1 MIQSSSEW
9 KTRSNQEIAAL
20 KPRECGKRVAL
31 VRDLLIENSSR
42 IRLEYLRPLVPPR
55 WPVTDYQRCAR
66 RSERFARLRSTLRS
80 VSAWRD
86 LIPEGYDAQTSGLH
100 RSKAR
105 MPNR

>member
-66 RSERFARLRSTLRS
+66 RSERWPYTSMTKFTALNR
-80 VSAWRD
+80 
-86 LIPEGYDAQTSGLH
+86 EGLMS
-100 RSKAR
+100 
-105 MPNR
+105 